1 MNEGTGEGAPDSI
14 PASSPPVSG
23 QPLAPRRRWV
33 LERVASIG
41 ASAQAAIP
49 GLYAWAITVAPAA
62 WSRGA
67 PLLAKAAAVVGV
79 VALVTAPFV
88 EGAGSLAA
96 PAGGAFVPQ
105 AADIPPNARTKL
117 IESVR
122 SWTGPTWAR
131 AWSVWGFVLSSALVW
146 ALAPSALSS
155 ARLDGVRGALGMVGW
170 ALFAFASAGP
180 ALRPDPSSAGRIVAS
195 TSLKP
200 RSELPRGDGVYVAI
214 GIVLALA
221 MQGVGWGVVVP
232 ERAVLVRLV
241 TVVCGIAVVSGT
253 TSIALARHATRVP
266 ASRRVRLRR
275 ALPWIVM
282 LALVAASG
290 VVVEMGR

>member
-1 MNEGTGEGAPDSI
+1 MTEESA
-14 PASSPPVSG
+14 G
-23 QPLAPRRRWV
+23 QRRHRI
-33 LERVASIG
+33 LLLVAELG

-67 PLLAKAAAVVGV
+67 PVLAKISAIVGV

-88 EGAGSLAA
+88 EGAGRFGAATPAAPPAPPRPKPKLAA
-96 PAGGAFVPQ
+96 MA
-105 AADIPPNARTKL
+105 
-117 IESVR
+117 

-131 AWSVWGFVLSSALVW
+131 VWSVWGFVLSSSIVW
-146 ALAPSALSS
+146 ALAPGALSS

-180 ALRPDPSSAGRIVAS
+180 TLRPDPDAARRIVAG

-200 RSELPRGDGVYVAI
+200 RSELPRGDGVYVGFGVAA
-214 GIVLALA
+214 ALA
-221 MQGVGWGVVVP
+221 MQAIGWGVASP

-241 TVVCGIAVVSGT
+241 TIVSGIAVIGGA
-253 TSIALARHATRVP
+253 TSIALARHGRRVP
-266 ASRRVRLRR
+266 ASRAVRIRR
-275 ALPWIVM
+275 ALPWVVLLVLLSTAGGV
-282 LALVAASG
+282 LAV
-290 VVVEMGR
+290 GR